1 MPKIKEIIDRQ
12 SRRPGDIIADLKNKT
27 VDIIPW
33 GTLEKEYNPR
43 KHPVYTD
50 RDYRDKVRR
59 GKVERMTR
67 ITYSIQKLAVKRM
80 KELMFTIP
88 VKRRYTTATEDE
100 KTAAS
105 IMEAIFKRNRI
116 DALNLKRAHKLF
128 ASCEMVTIWFAQKQ
142 ETTYAGH
149 PSMLKLRCRT
159 FSPLDGDALYPL
171 FDEYDDMIALSV
183 EYSRMHG
190 TEKLTYFDSY
200 TDENHYR
207 WVNRGNGWEED
218 IEPEPINIMK
228 IAGVYIHRNLPI
240 WEDQSDNGY
249 ELEWTQSR
257 QGNYLRKNS
266 RPTWVIY
273 SDNQRPTSAQKKNAK
288 QEPVD
293 DNSGRN
299 VLHYG
304 KDDKAGYAT
313 WAQATDALKLHTEE
327 LRRNIHTTLQL
338 PDMSM
343 EQMKATPMS
352 GEARKMLFIDCQM
365 KVTDEK
371 GDWLEFFD
379 REINVVRAFCKVM
392 FPEYTSAFDSLVVES
407 VITPFQINDRS
418 QQIKDMSDG
427 TGGKAIISRR
437 TAIRELDL
445 VPEEEVEEEEKR
457 IGEDEASVA
466 DAFTNEPVV

>member
-1 MPKIKEIIDRQ
+1 MPTINEIIDRQ
-12 SRRPGDIIADLKNKT
+12 NRRPGDIIADLKNKT
-27 VDIIPW
+27 IDIPAW

-67 ITYSIQKLAVKRM
+67 ITYSIQKQAVKRM

-88 VKRRYTTATEDE
+88 VKRRYTATTDGE
-100 KTAAS
+100 KTAAA
-105 IMEAIFKRNRI
+105 IMEAVFKRNRI

-128 ASCEMVTIWFAQKQ
+128 ASCEMATIWFAQMQ
-142 ETTYAGH
+142 DCAYAGH
-149 PSMLKLRCRT
+149 PSKLKLRCRT

-183 EYSRMHG
+183 EYSRMRG
-190 TEKLTYFDSY
+190 TERVTYFDAY
-200 TDENHYR
+200 TDTAHYR

-218 IEPEPINIMK
+218 MEPEPISIGK
-228 IAGVYIHRNLPI
+228 IAGVYIHRPLPI

-273 SDNQRPTSAQKKNAK
+273 SDSQQAAASQRIGGK
-288 QEPVD
+288 QEPAD
-293 DNSGRN
+293 DNAGRN
-299 VLHYG
+299 VLRYG

-379 REINVVRAFCKVM
+379 RETNVVRAFCKAM
-392 FPEYTSAFDSLVVES
+392 YPELAADFDTLVVES

-445 VPEEEVEEEEKR
+445 VPEEEIESEEQR
-457 IGEDEASVA
+457 IEADETAA
-466 DAFTNEPVV
+466 GDIFANEPTA